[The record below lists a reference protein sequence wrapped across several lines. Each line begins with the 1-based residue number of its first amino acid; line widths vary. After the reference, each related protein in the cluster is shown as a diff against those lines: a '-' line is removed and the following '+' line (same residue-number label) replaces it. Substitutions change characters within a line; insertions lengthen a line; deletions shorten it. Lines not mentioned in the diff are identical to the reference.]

1 MSRLP
6 LPYGISSKSE
16 YLNIYF
22 HYFPPEYQLHLA
34 VPCCLSAGGEGDGGT
49 DRQTER
55 ERDMAG
61 FREVTLF
68 LIKDRCVRLTVLILG
83 G

>member
-1 MSRLP
+1 MLEER
-6 LPYGISSKSE
+6 E
-16 YLNIYF
+16 
-22 HYFPPEYQLHLA
+22 
-34 VPCCLSAGGEGDGGT
+34 T
-49 DRQTER
+49 RER

-83 G
+83 GRARPSTARERESGWLIKSGDRIRTNPRNE